1 MKEYKKNTM
10 TLHNKLQWNF
20 KVHGHEGT
28 DLISSK
34 FNALMWVVGIATI
47 IEIWTNGD
55 NWWSGWNGQK

>member
-47 IEIWTNGD
+47 IEI
-55 NWWSGWNGQK
+55 